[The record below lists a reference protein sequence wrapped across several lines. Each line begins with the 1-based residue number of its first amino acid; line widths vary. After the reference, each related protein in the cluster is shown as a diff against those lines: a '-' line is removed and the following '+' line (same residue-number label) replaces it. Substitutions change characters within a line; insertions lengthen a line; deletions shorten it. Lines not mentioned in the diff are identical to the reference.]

1 MNRCLT
7 LAVLASVLVFASP
20 AFAQGTKLVT
30 ERYHV
35 PARDAGIQ
43 LYVRNKRPEGLTR
56 FTSDNVVLFVHS
68 ATYPAESSFDLA
80 LDGVSWMD
88 WIAQRGW
95 DVMME
100 KNRMQ
105 LFTEVQLFL
114 DERR

>member
-1 MNRCLT
+1 
-7 LAVLASVLVFASP
+7 
-20 AFAQGTKLVT
+20 
-30 ERYHV
+30 
-35 PARDAGIQ
+35 
-43 LYVRNKRPEGLTR
+43 
-56 FTSDNVVLFVHS
+56 VVLFVHG

-95 DVMME
+95 DVDLLDMME